1 MSNSNYSNR
10 TLLGDAIMSGN
21 SSSMTL
27 DEDKFLLAFMQVQDA
42 KLLREANIQQ
52 QHRQK
57 VSRSI
62 TTADETIE
70 TSNRKRQR
78 LTNQPSTSISSMPAT
93 ATSSSDKVT
102 AATITPFKNNKFSFL
117 LGGDG
122 NGGGFG
128 CKPCNPYDGLTL
140 GGRPLSKEQLLSL
153 GPDALVEDVL
163 ERNGVPLSIEE
174 LGDLL
179 GLDDVMPMFQDIE

>member
-52 QHRQK
+52 QQRQK
-57 VSRSI
+57 VSRS
-62 TTADETIE
+62 ADETIE

-93 ATSSSDKVT
+93 ATSSSGKVT